1 MNKNFVVKTFRMG
14 MLKLKKYAPHILVGA
29 GVVGTVTSTVLAC
42 KATTKISGV
51 LEQSKNDIEIINAAA
66 NDTTLEVEYTEE
78 DRKKDLAITYAK
90 TGVEIAKLYAPAVIL
105 GVASIGC
112 VLTSH
117 KILNGRNAAL
127 AAAYAGVDK
136 AFKEYRSNVIEKY
149 GEHIDKELRYG
160 IKAKNITEIEIDDE
174 TGKEKKIKKSVD
186 VIEGDVPNY
195 SPYAKFFD
203 EASPYWQKDADYNL
217 MFLRGVQNWANDYL
231 KANGYLFLND
241 VYKELGI
248 PCTKAGQV
256 VGWVYNKDNAI
267 GDNYIDFGMY
277 DIRREPVRDFVNG
290 YERSIILDFN
300 VDGYILDLI

>member
-1 MNKNFVVKTFRMG
+1 MNKNTIVKAVNVG
-14 MLKLKKYAPHILVGA
+14 MLKLKKHAPHILVGT
-29 GVVGTVTSTVLAC
+29 GVVGTVASTVLAC
-42 KATTKISGV
+42 KATTKISDI
-51 LEQSKNDIEIINAAA
+51 LDRAKNDVEIINAAV
-66 NDTTLEVEYTEE
+66 NDETLEVEYTEE
-78 DRKKDLAITYAK
+78 DRKKDLAITYTK

-112 VLTSH
+112 ILTSH

-149 GEHIDKELRYG
+149 GDHIDKELRYG
-160 IKAKNITEIEIDDE
+160 IKAKNITEVEIDDE
-174 TGKEKKIKKSVD
+174 TGKEKKVKKSVD
-186 VIEGDVPNY
+186 VIEGDIPDY
-195 SPYAKFFD
+195 SPYAKVFD

-231 KANGYLFLND
+231 KVNGFLFLND
-241 VYKELGI
+241 VYDELGI
-248 PCTKAGQV
+248 PRTKAGQV
-256 VGWVYNKDNAI
+256 VGWVYDKDNAI

-290 YERSIILDFN
+290 YERNIILDFN